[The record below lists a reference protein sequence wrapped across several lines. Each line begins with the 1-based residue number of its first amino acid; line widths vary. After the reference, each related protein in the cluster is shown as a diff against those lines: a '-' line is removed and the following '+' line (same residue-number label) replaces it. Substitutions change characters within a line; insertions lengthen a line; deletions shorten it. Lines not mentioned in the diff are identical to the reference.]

1 MQDHQEM
8 IENIPAYALGA
19 LDAGEAAILA
29 DHIANCAECQAELLQ
44 YHETADQL
52 GLAAPDQVPSMRVKQ
67 ELFSQI
73 QTEIQAEPAFDRKSA
88 GWRGWFSRR
97 PTLGLVSVGLV
108 LLLALGNLL
117 LWNQVRGQTPAPFRI
132 LNLSATEVMPD
143 AVGVLILSADGQYGT
158 LVTNDLAP
166 LSEEQ
171 QYQLLLIED
180 GARTSGGV
188 FSVSDSGYAALRVY
202 SKQPLDAYDGFGI
215 TIEPYGG
222 SPGPTGDKV
231 LGADY

>member
-1 MQDHQEM
+1 MQYHQEM
-8 IENIPAYALGA
+8 IDNIPAYALGA
-19 LDAGEAAILA
+19 LDAEEAANLA
-29 DHIANCAECQAELLQ
+29 DHIASCAECQAEHLNYQ
-44 YHETADQL
+44 ETADQL
-52 GLAAPDQVPSMRVKQ
+52 GLAAPDRAPSMRVKQ

-73 QTEIQAEPAFDRKSA
+73 QTDIQAEPVEDRKSA

-97 PTLGLVSVGLV
+97 PALGLVSVGLV

-117 LWNQVRGQTPAPFRI
+117 LWNQVRDQTPAQFRI
-132 LNLSATEVMPD
+132 LNLSATEVNPD

-171 QYQLLLIED
+171 QYQLWLIED

-202 SKQPLDAYDGFGI
+202 SKQPLDEYDGFGI
-215 TIEPYGG
+215 TIEPFGG

-231 LGADY
+231 LGAEY

>member
-8 IENIPAYALGA
+8 LENIPAYALGA
-19 LDAGEAAILA
+19 LDADEAARLA
-29 DHIANCAECQAELLQ
+29 DHIASCAECQAELLQ
-44 YHETADQL
+44 YQETADQL
-52 GLAAPDQVPSMRVKQ
+52 GLAAADRVPLAQVKQ
-67 ELFSQI
+67 DLFAQI
-73 QTEIQAEPAFDRKSA
+73 LTETHAEPAKEKESA
-88 GWRGWFSRR
+88 GWRGWFSQR

-117 LWNQVRGQTPAPFRI
+117 LWNQVRNQSATPFRI
-132 LNLSATEVMPD
+132 LRLSSTEVMPD

-158 LVTNDLAP
+158 LVTNDLSP
-166 LSEEQ
+166 LSKEQ
-171 QYQLLLIED
+171 QYQLWLIKD

-188 FSVSDSGYAALRVY
+188 FSVSDSGYAAMRVY
-202 SKQPLDAYDGFGI
+202 SNQDLAKYDGFGI

>member
-8 IENIPAYALGA
+8 LENIPAYALGA
-19 LDAGEAAILA
+19 LDADEATRLA
-29 DHIANCAECQAELLQ
+29 DHIASCAECQAELLQ
-44 YHETADQL
+44 YQETADQL
-52 GLAAPDQVPSMRVKQ
+52 GLAAADRVPSAQIKQ
-67 ELFSQI
+67 NLFSQI
-73 QTEIQAEPAFDRKSA
+73 QAEIQADSGSEKTSA
-88 GWRGWFSRR
+88 GWREWFSRR

-117 LWNQVRGQTPAPFRI
+117 LWNQVQNQSATPFRV
-132 LNLSATEVMPD
+132 LRLSATEVMPD

-158 LVTNDLAP
+158 LVTNDLTP

-171 QYQLLLIED
+171 QYQLWLIED

-188 FSVSDSGYAALRVY
+188 FSVSDSGYAAMRVY
-202 SKQPLDAYDGFGI
+202 SDQGLAEYDGFGI